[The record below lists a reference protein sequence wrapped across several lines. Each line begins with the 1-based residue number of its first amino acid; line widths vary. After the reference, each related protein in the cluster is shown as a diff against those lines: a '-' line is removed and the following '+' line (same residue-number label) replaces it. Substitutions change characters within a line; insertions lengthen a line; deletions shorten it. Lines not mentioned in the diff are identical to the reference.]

1 MSVLTRWL
9 SKRVS
14 ARTLSVLALA
24 AIATALAASHGW
36 AANGPRPWELGF
48 RPAATPVMQRLV
60 AFHDYIILPIIFAIA
75 TFVLGLL
82 LYVIVRYSHRRNPVP
97 SRTSHNTVIEMT
109 WTIVPVLI
117 LVVIAIPSF
126 KLMYYMDKAKNPQ
139 MTIKVTG
146 HQWYWTY
153 QYPDQGKLS
162 FDSNM
167 VRDASLKPGQ
177 ERLLTAD
184 NPLVVPVNTTIEV
197 LVTSTDV
204 IHSWFVPEFGV
215 QEYGVP
221 GRVNESWFRIE
232 RPGIYYGQCNQLC
245 GINHA
250 YMPIEIHAV
259 SKEEFQSWLKGAK
272 QKFAATPPAN
282 RLRLAAVPTSP
293 GASGEASAG
302 IHH

>member
-1 MSVLTRWL
+1 MSVLARL
-9 SKRVS
+9 RSRRV
-14 ARTLSVLALA
+14 AERAFLVLALA
-24 AIATALAASHGW
+24 AIAAALAAPHAW
-36 AANGPRPWELGF
+36 ANGPQPWEMDL
-48 RPAATPVMQRLV
+48 RPAATPVMHRLE
-60 AFHDYIILPIIFAIA
+60 AFHDELLVITFAIA

-82 LYVIVRYSHRRNPVP
+82 LYVIVRFSHRRNPVP
-97 SRTSHNTVIEMT
+97 SRTSHNTVIEMM

-139 MTIKVTG
+139 MTIKATA

-153 QYPDQGKLS
+153 EYPDQGKLS

-167 VRDASLKPGQ
+167 VKDAALKPGQ

-184 NPLVVPVNTTIEV
+184 NPLVVPVDTTIRV
-197 LVTSTDV
+197 LVGSTDV

-221 GRVNESWFRIE
+221 GRLNESWFEVE
-232 RPGIYYGQCNQLC
+232 RPGTYYGQCNQLC

-272 QKFAATPPAN
+272 QKFAA
-282 RLRLAAVPTSP
+282 AVPQSRIRVADAATTPDASP
-293 GASGEASAG
+293 ERSAG
-302 IHH
+302 IRH

>member
-1 MSVLTRWL
+1 MSILIRLL
-9 SKRVS
+9 SKRVA
-14 ARTLSVLALA
+14 ARALLVLLA
-24 AIATALAASHGW
+24 AIATALAAPHVW
-36 AANGPRPWELGF
+36 ASGPQPWEMDF
-48 RPAATPVMQRLV
+48 RPPATPVMQRLV
-60 AFHDYIILPIIFAIA
+60 AFHNELLVITFAIA

-82 LYVIVRYSHRRNPVP
+82 LYVIVRFSHRRNPVP
-97 SRTSHNTVIEMT
+97 SRTSHNTVIEML

-139 MTIKVTG
+139 MTIKATG

-153 QYPDQGKLS
+153 EYPDQGKLS

-184 NPLVVPVNTTIEV
+184 NPLVVPVDTTIQV

-232 RPGIYYGQCNQLC
+232 RPGTYYGQCNQLC

-259 SKEEFQSWLKGAK
+259 SKNAFQSWLKGAK
-272 QKFAATPPAN
+272 QKFAAAARRS
-282 RLRLAAVPTSP
+282 RLRLVAVATTP
-293 GASGEASAG
+293 GASGQALAG
-302 IHH
+302 IRH